1 MTMYTWDF
9 LGNFQNCELRT
20 IVIPGSHDAGLAG
33 QYAESLG
40 VFVKSMTVTQSE
52 HVGMQALKGS
62 RFFDV
67 RIMLKGKELT
77 SYHSVKD
84 SRWLGGKGQSFESIL
99 NDLCDFVR
107 GNPSEFV
114 IIRLSHL
121 QDSKNVFEALR
132 DWIDSNQ
139 NYVYKGTGNLATK
152 KVSELAGK
160 VVLIIEAKKLKANK
174 IAFGNMS
181 RIPNQKDGFHCFYQ
195 NKKGA
200 LPDVTDGLCVCG
212 EFSNK
217 KSLQDVVRKQVDN
230 YSRHDQHRNCQG
242 SQAHLYSVYWT
253 ATGGNI
259 EENTKKQLTPI
270 NFRAMMKKMNL
281 DPDKRKLGPL
291 SNIKDWSDY
300 ITQANDAR
308 KKYAIKSI
316 SMPNVILYDFI
327 REEISREIIG
337 LNDLIG
343 VSIHQ

>member
-1 MTMYTWDF
+1 MTMYTWNF
-9 LGNFQNCELRT
+9 LSNYQNCELRT
-20 IVIPGSHDAGLAG
+20 IVIPGSHDAGLVG
-33 QYAESLG
+33 QCAQSLG

-52 HVGMQALKGS
+52 NVAMQAIKGS

-99 NDLCDFVR
+99 DHLRDFVR
-107 GNPSEFV
+107 EHPSEFI

-121 QDSKNVFEALR
+121 QDSKKVFEALR

-139 NYVYKGTGNLATK
+139 KYVYKGTGNLATK
-152 KVSELAGK
+152 KVSELGGK
-160 VVLIIEAKKLKANK
+160 VVLIIEAKKLKADK
-174 IAFGNMS
+174 IAFGSMS
-181 RIPNQKDGFHCFYQ
+181 RIPGQKDGFHCFYQ

-217 KSLQDVVRKQVDN
+217 KNLKDIIRKQVDN

-242 SQAHLYSVYWT
+242 TQTHLYSVYWT

-259 EENTKKQLTPI
+259 EENTVRQLTPI
-270 NFRAMMKKMNL
+270 NFKTMMKKMNL

-291 SNIKDWSDY
+291 SNIKEWSDY
-300 ITQANDAR
+300 ITHANDAR
-308 KKYAIKSI
+308 KNYAIKSI

-327 REEISREIIG
+327 REEISQEIIR

-343 VSIHQ
+343 VSIE